1 MGEISMFSHNCIHC
15 LHLRPRYCQRHLNW
29 CAHFMAL
36 VAPYLAAVRGFRG
49 RPIPFA
55 ALSALC
61 NPYRDGPGDVY
72 IFRRV
77 PRAIQ
82 KAYDARKI
90 SRASYFASTQVKL
103 RHSKNFPVRQRAY
116 RKCAI
121 DWDLLWD
128 VKFSTPNRMLLEAL
142 VHASLRER
150 GASTKRVR
158 CSCSTRHKE
167 FFSFK
172 RAGGVR
178 GVERLVLFW
187 MWALGQAKTDK
198 IPL

>member
-1 MGEISMFSHNCIHC
+1 MKYRCSRTTAFILDLAIAIDTLS
-15 LHLRPRYCQRHLNW
+15 NW

-36 VAPYLAAVRGFRG
+36 VAPYLAAIRGFRG

-82 KAYDARKI
+82 KAYDVRKV

-103 RHSKNFPVRQRAY
+103 GHSKTFPVRQRAY

-121 DWDLLWD
+121 DWALLWD